1 MIPDELQLFASALIR
16 EAVNVLVPLLIAFLV
31 LLIRKGKQYI
41 EARMTERQLGIVGEV
56 VKVSVR
62 AAEQSGLIGLILNT
76 AEAKKEY
83 AVAAVQKALQ
93 HRGITRIDVD
103 EISDWIEAAI
113 REGLQDAG
121 VFEVAEVLGQ

>member
-1 MIPDELQLFASALIR
+1 MHVRNVQLDGYKR
-16 EAVNVLVPLLIAFLV
+16 DD
-31 LLIRKGKQYI
+31 GCWDI
-41 EARMTERQLGIVGEV
+41 EARLTERQLGIVREV
-56 VKVSVR
+56 VKVGVR

-121 VFEVAEVLGQ
+121 IVEVLGQ

>member
-1 MIPDELQLFASALIR
+1 MIPDELQVFAAALAK
-16 EAVNVLVPLLIAFLV
+16 EAINVLVPLLITFLV

-41 EARMTERQLGIVGEV
+41 EARLTERQLGIVREV

-76 AEAKKEY
+76 AESKKEY

-93 HRGITRIDVD
+93 LRGITRIDVD

-121 VFEVAEVLGQ
+121 IVEVVEVRGQ